1 LLNQLISQQIKIKNH
16 QEDTREIVF
25 KTRKIVNESTTQSR
39 ILMLM
44 FLNSIDLYD
53 KLLTT
58 ENDYKKMHEM
68 FGRTTLLEKIHNY
81 LLTMADEITNLGI
94 ALQSGSTFKQITN
107 FDKELKNIYDDFLI
121 SARKIFLLRLWR
133 TL

>member
-1 LLNQLISQQIKIKNH
+1 
-16 QEDTREIVF
+16 
-25 KTRKIVNESTTQSR
+25 
-39 ILMLM
+39 
-44 FLNSIDLYD
+44 
-53 KLLTT
+53 
-58 ENDYKKMHEM
+58 MHEM

-107 FDKELKNIYDDFLI
+107 FDKELKYLRRFFDFR
-121 SARKIFLLRLWR
+121 SQNFLLRLWR